1 MELIQLLKP
10 NIKVKLAEL
19 DMKHQDLAEK
29 LGVTKQT
36 ISLWVNGKSLPSL
49 ETAFILADYLNCK
62 VDDLFTYIKD

>member
-1 MELIQLLKP
+1 MELMQLLKP